1 MTTKELLGIMA
12 GATEAVNVAS
22 GIAAGSYS
30 VSSQKKLMAE
40 QAKYAQQA
48 FERSNAR
55 QDWLISN
62 LPTMQRRAL
71 EAAGYSSANPDGMPM
86 MSAQSNSM
94 TPPANHAVPLADFGS
109 HQALADYALRVA
121 QAENIQA
128 DTEKKKS
135 ETKGQ
140 DIENKL
146 KSFFGADQWNAAI
159 ENMNADTQKK
169 ISEAWYNDQKRLNE
183 EKLTR
188 AQIGQI
194 EETLDM
200 AWQKLPVE
208 LQLMAANAYQASRAG
223 ELSHAKISEVFQ
235 NIKKSAQEIEVL
247 KSQGVLNN
255 AEASVALQMAKNA
268 VIEGKIKG
276 YDVTSHKKDAEL
288 KQFRTEVETS
298 MGKTFYQAGKIVDAI
313 LPLGVVG
320 GIVNKIIK

>member
-1 MTTKELLGIMA
+1 MNTEALLGIMA
-12 GATEAVNVAS
+12 GATEAVNAAS
-22 GIAAGSYS
+22 GIASGGYS
-30 VSSQKKLMAE
+30 VRSQKKLMAE
-40 QAKYAQQA
+40 QAKFAKEA

-86 MSAQSNSM
+86 MSAQSNNM
-94 TPPANHAVPLADFGS
+94 TAPANHAVPLADFGS

-121 QAENIQA
+121 QAENIKA
-128 DTEKKKS
+128 DTDKKKS

-159 ENMNADTQKK
+159 ENLNADTQKK
-169 ISEAWYNDQKRLNE
+169 ISEAWYNDQQRLNNTN
-183 EKLTR
+183 LTN
-188 AQIGQI
+188 AQVGQI

-200 AWQKLPVE
+200 AWKKLPVE
-208 LQLMAANAYQASRAG
+208 LQLMAANAYQAQRSG
-223 ELSHAKISEVFQ
+223 DLSHSKISEVWQ
-235 NIKKSAQEIEVL
+235 NIKESGQRIELL
-247 KSQGVLNN
+247 KSQGILND
-255 AEASVALQMAKNA
+255 AEASVAIQMAKNA
-268 VIEGKIKG
+268 FLEGKIKG
-276 YDVTSHKKDAEL
+276 YDVTTHKKDAEL
-288 KQFRTEVETS
+288 KQFRTDVETS

-320 GIVNKIIK
+320 GIVNKIFK